1 MSQYWRLADGRGAVA
16 AETEAF
22 RHAPGR
28 RAGNTSRFFM
38 WVVSTSW
45 LGVLGWGLAAS
56 GRHVLASSLSLIP
69 WIFVLMIVNLLP
81 IGRSDSAYL
90 APDVPILVAAGLV
103 LGWAE
108 TGLIGFLGAIDPK
121 ELRLQTSL
129 PKALFNHTQAS
140 LMPALASV
148 LVHAISRSP
157 ASSPYILLLAFVAL
171 ISQTGGNYLFVG
183 IVLSLQHGYSPR
195 QILSAMTLGS
205 AMDFTITLAA
215 WGVLAAML
223 AALYDQVHPWAL
235 LAFLGPALLARQ
247 ALARSQ
253 MFIDTKRA
261 YIFRETALNE
271 ISQRIH
277 DERLDERRL
286 IAADLHD
293 EVLQPL
299 FKVNL
304 MAHVLKSDLASGRL
318 LEMDQDLPELLSA
331 AEVASTTLRDLI
343 GDLRRSA
350 LGRGGLSAAL
360 GGLVRALSEQTP
372 IHLQARI
379 DQIRAD
385 AATQLMIYQIAK
397 EGLVNAL
404 EHSHADNISVELL
417 QVRGLIFL
425 RIEDD
430 GVGFDPMGEREGH
443 FGIHIMRERAAAA
456 KAHLSLDSIPG
467 RGARLSLSIEIQAS
481 EESLG

>member
-1 MSQYWRLADGRGAVA
+1 
-16 AETEAF
+16 
-22 RHAPGR
+22 
-28 RAGNTSRFFM
+28 
-38 WVVSTSW
+38 
-45 LGVLGWGLAAS
+45 
-56 GRHVLASSLSLIP
+56 
-69 WIFVLMIVNLLP
+69 
-81 IGRSDSAYL
+81 
-90 APDVPILVAAGLV
+90 
-103 LGWAE
+103 
-108 TGLIGFLGAIDPK
+108 
-121 ELRLQTSL
+121 
-129 PKALFNHTQAS
+129 
-140 LMPALASV
+140 
-148 LVHAISRSP
+148 
-157 ASSPYILLLAFVAL
+157 
-171 ISQTGGNYLFVG
+171 
-183 IVLSLQHGYSPR
+183 
-195 QILSAMTLGS
+195 
-205 AMDFTITLAA
+205 
-215 WGVLAAML
+215 
-223 AALYDQVHPWAL
+223 
-235 LAFLGPALLARQ
+235 
-247 ALARSQ
+247 

-271 ISQRIH
+271 MSQRIH